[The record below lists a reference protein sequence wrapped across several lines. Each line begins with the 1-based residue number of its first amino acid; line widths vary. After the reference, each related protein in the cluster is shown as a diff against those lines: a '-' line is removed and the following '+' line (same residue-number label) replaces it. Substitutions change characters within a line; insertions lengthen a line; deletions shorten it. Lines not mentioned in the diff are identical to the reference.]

1 MILRYS
7 KNVIELFSGLGNLII
22 MKAKKM
28 LFTLYWIKA
37 TESELFLNINEN
49 VLSLEFKKTKTQNAK
64 MILKYSKN
72 KIKLFAALG
81 DLFK

>member
-1 MILRYS
+1 MNLRYS

-49 VLSLEFKKTKTQNAK
+49 VLSTELFKKKIHKAK
-64 MILKYSKN
+64 NS
-72 KIKLFAALG
+72 
-81 DLFK
+81 

>member
-1 MILRYS
+1 MNLRYS

-28 LFTLYWIKA
+28 LLTLYWIKA

-49 VLSLEFKKTKTQNAK
+49 VLSTELFKKKIHKAK
-64 MILKYSKN
+64 NS
-72 KIKLFAALG
+72 
-81 DLFK
+81 